1 MQPRRR
7 WVARSV
13 VVLVVCLLLAPVVT
27 AAVTGADSTEIG
39 PGTVTRT
46 AEDETVVGVQ
56 GWVIDGETNA
66 KKPARLVAADSRAR
80 TAWVYDDTTDGSD
93 WFYDVDP
100 LPNGNL
106 LVVSP
111 GLGGTTVYELDP
123 RSQKRVWERRLPI
136 HDTHD
141 VDRLTDEELVVAA
154 MREWNPE
161 TKTNHDRIFV
171 YNLTTNET
179 TWEWE
184 FRHHFPPRTD
194 GGHREDWS
202 HVNDVDPL
210 PGDRLLVSPRNF
222 DQVLVVDR
230 ETGEI
235 EMRLGAD
242 DHHEILHE
250 QHNPDYLVSNGG
262 VPTILVADSE
272 NDRVVEYARE
282 DGEWVRTWTLTGL
295 DWPRDADRLPNG
307 NTLVTDSLNHRVI
320 EVTPRGD
327 VVWEYVVTWG
337 PYEAERVA
345 HGDGSAGPT
354 MRDLG
359 VAGSYEV
366 HGGVGLDPGVRAD
379 VPAALRRTFAGTP
392 LEGTADTVATRWA
405 HVVPWIRPIWLS
417 DWGVARVL
425 VASVVLSG
433 WGVGELVVARRRLV
447 GHLRAAADAVRR

>member
-7 WVARSV
+7 RLGRVA
-13 VVLVVCLLLAPVVT
+13 VVLVVCLLLAPVVA

-39 PGTVTRT
+39 PGTVTQP
-46 AEDETVVGVQ
+46 AEGRTVVSVQ
-56 GWVIDGETNA
+56 GWVIDGETNR
-66 KKPARLVAADSRAR
+66 KKPARLAAAGPRAR
-80 TAWVYDDTTDGSD
+80 TAWIYTGTRGGAH

-111 GLGGTTVYELDP
+111 GLDGTLVYELDP
-123 RSQKRVWERRLPI
+123 DARERVWERRLPI

-141 VDRLTDEELVVAA
+141 VDRLSEDELVVAA

-161 TKTNHDRIFV
+161 TNTNHDRVFV
-171 YNLTTNET
+171 YNLTTDAV

-184 FRHHFPPRTD
+184 LRDHFPPETD

-222 DQVLVVDR
+222 DQVVVVDR
-230 ETGEI
+230 DTGAI

-242 DHHEILHE
+242 GRFETLHE
-250 QHNPDYLVSNGG
+250 QHNPDYLESEDGT
-262 VPTILVADSE
+262 PTILVADSE
-272 NDRVVEYARE
+272 NDRVVEYAYE
-282 DGEWVRTWTLTGL
+282 NGEWVRTWTLTGL
-295 DWPRDADRLPNG
+295 NWPRDADRLPDG

-320 EVTPRGD
+320 EVTPRGE

-337 PYEAERVA
+337 PYDAERVA

-359 VAGSYEV
+359 TTGSHQV
-366 HGGVGLDPGVRAD
+366 RGGAGLDPAARAD
-379 VPAALRRTFAGTP
+379 VPAVLRRTFAGTALAGP
-392 LEGTADTVATRWA
+392 ADALATRWT
-405 HVVPWIRPIWLS
+405 HVVPWIRPVWMS
-417 DWGVARVL
+417 DWDLVSLL
-425 VASVVLSG
+425 VAGLVAVG
-433 WGVGELVVARRRLV
+433 WGCVELLLARRRIGAML
-447 GHLRAAADAVRR
+447 GAAVTRIRT